1 MPLFLGND
9 SAVKIAYSIFSTYH
23 FPFSPYFCGMTIT
36 PFPFKVLFCFE
47 NETRLIVEIKRTDIQ
62 SEDKSLI
69 YKWIFIQNEKQNEN
83 EDRISVLTFQS
94 MESSGER
101 QIRTFA
107 EGILIWNKDEAVF
120 NNEKLAP
127 VDVQLINQKY
137 LMLISDFLIR

>member
-1 MPLFLGND
+1 
-9 SAVKIAYSIFSTYH
+9 
-23 FPFSPYFCGMTIT
+23 MTT
-36 PFPFKVLFCFE
+36 DHLPFKVLFCFE
-47 NETRLIVEIKRTDIQ
+47 NESRLIIEIKRTDIQ

>member
-1 MPLFLGND
+1 
-9 SAVKIAYSIFSTYH
+9 
-23 FPFSPYFCGMTIT
+23 MTT
-36 PFPFKVLFCFE
+36 DTLPFKVLFCFE
-47 NETRLIVEIKRTDIQ
+47 NESRLIIEIKRTDIQ

-83 EDRISVLTFQS
+83 EISVLSFQS

-107 EGILIWNKDEAVF
+107 EGILTWNTDEAVF
-120 NNEKLAP
+120 NDEKLAP

-137 LMLISDFLIR
+137 LMLISDFLVR